1 MALIVDDC
9 RYCQERPIDLTR
21 DDWGDPYRQYDEAL
35 YCSDDCRD
43 NASEAAYERSME
55 DYYGGGGPVTIDE
68 QCAAARAQKE
78 GR

>member
-9 RYCQERPIDLTR
+9 HYCQERPIDLTR
-21 DDWGDPYRQYDEAL
+21 DDGGDPYREYDEAL

-43 NASEAAYERSME
+43 NAAEGACERSME
-55 DYYGGGGPVTIDE
+55 DYYGGSGPKSMGE
-68 QCAAARAQKE
+68 QLRAAYAQKE